1 VDVKTA
7 PRQPARLR
15 TRAAQA
21 VAQRRERRRAR
32 PRRFGGVWRYFA
44 VIGPGIIVAN
54 AGNDAGGVFTY
65 SNTGAKYGLS
75 LLWAFLPIAIA
86 LIVTQEMVA
95 RLGTVT
101 GKGLMDLI
109 RERFGVRWT
118 LFAAVVVLV
127 ANGGT
132 TLAEFAGVAGGLGL
146 LGVPLP
152 VAVIG
157 AAVLIG
163 VVVMRG
169 NRRIVERIF
178 LALGLTFVSYIVTAF
193 LVPHPPWSTIARD
206 VFVPSLSHPSSVP
219 TGAYLVDLI
228 ALIGTSITP
237 YMQLFLQSSIV
248 DKGTQ
253 ESDLRLVRSD
263 VISGSIFA
271 VVVAAF
277 IVITTAVTLFP
288 PSAEYPHGLAGSG
301 VASAQQA
308 ASALAPL
315 VGVHAQQLFAVGLV
329 GASLL
334 AAAVLPLSTAFVIC
348 EAFGAERSVQS
359 SFADAPLF
367 FTLFIGILAVGAGI
381 MLIPGVP
388 IAGVAIG
395 TQTLDGI
402 LLPILLVFII
412 ILANDKR
419 LLGRHSNGVLYN
431 IVAVALATVL
441 ALLTSGLV
449 LTTVFPGLIGG

>member
-1 VDVKTA
+1 VKTA
-7 PRQPARLR
+7 PRQTRPLR
-15 TRAAQA
+15 RRAAEA
-21 VAQRRERRRAR
+21 AAQRRERRRAQ
-32 PRRFGGVWRYFA
+32 PRRFAGLWRYFA

-65 SNTGAKYGLS
+65 SNTGAKYGDN
-75 LLWAFLPIAIA
+75 LLWAFIPIAIA
-86 LIVTQEMVA
+86 LIITQEMVA
-95 RLGTVT
+95 RLGAVT

-118 LFAAVVVLV
+118 LFAAAVVLV

-152 VAVIG
+152 AAVIG
-157 AAVLIG
+157 AAALIG

-169 NRRIVERIF
+169 NRRLVERIF
-178 LALGLTFVSYIVTAF
+178 LALGLTFVSYIITAF
-193 LVPHPPWSTIARD
+193 LVPHPDWSTIGRD
-206 VFVPSLSHPSSVP
+206 LVVPDLSHPSTVR

-253 ESDLRLVRSD
+253 ESDLKLVRAD
-263 VISGSIFA
+263 VISGSLFA
-271 VVVAAF
+271 VIVAMF
-277 IVITTAVTLFP
+277 IVITTAATLFP
-288 PSAEYPHGLAGSG
+288 PSPAYPHGLAGSG

-308 ASALAPL
+308 ASALSPL
-315 VGVHAQQLFAVGLV
+315 VGIHAQQLFAVGLV

-367 FTLFIGILAVGAGI
+367 FTLFIGILAIGAGV

-412 ILANDKR
+412 ILANDRR
-419 LLGRHSNGVLYN
+419 LLGRHGNGVLYN
-431 IVAVALATVL
+431 VIAVGLAGVL
-441 ALLTSGLV
+441 SL
-449 LTTVFPGLIGG
+449 LTTVLLFTTIFPGVIS

>member
-1 VDVKTA
+1 VKTA
-7 PRQPARLR
+7 PRQTSTLR
-15 TRAAQA
+15 RRAAEA
-21 VAQRRERRRAR
+21 AAQRRDRRHAR
-32 PRRFGGVWRYFA
+32 PRRFAGAWRYLA

-65 SNTGAKYGLS
+65 SNTGAKYGNH
-75 LLWAFLPIAIA
+75 LLWAFLPILVA
-86 LIVTQEMVA
+86 LIITQEMVA

-118 LFAAVVVLV
+118 LFAAVVVLI

-152 VAVIG
+152 IAVIG

-163 VVVMRG
+163 VLVMRG
-169 NRRIVERIF
+169 NRRIVERVF

-193 LVPHPPWSTIARD
+193 TVHPNWGAIARSA
-206 VFVPSLSHPSSVP
+206 VVPDLTHPASVGQ
-219 TGAYLVDLI
+219 GAYFVDLI

-253 ESDLRLVRSD
+253 EKDLGLVRAD

-271 VVVAAF
+271 VAVAMF
-277 IVITTAVTLFP
+277 IVITTSATLFA
-288 PSAEYPHGLAGSG
+288 PSAAYPHGLAGVG
-301 VASAQQA
+301 VNSAQQA

-315 VGVHAQQLFAVGLV
+315 AGVHAQQLFAIGLV

-334 AAAVLPLSTAFVIC
+334 AAAVLPLSTAFVIS

-359 SFADAPLF
+359 SFRDAPVF
-367 FTLFIGILAVGAGI
+367 FTLFIGLLVIGAGI

-412 ILANDKR
+412 VLANDRR
-419 LLGRHSNGVLYN
+419 LLGNRSNGPIYN
-431 IVAVALATVL
+431 VIAVALASVL
-441 ALLTSGLV
+441 ILLTSVLV
-449 LTTVFPGLIGG
+449 FTTLFPGVIG

>member
-1 VDVKTA
+1 VKTA
-7 PRQPARLR
+7 PRQTRDLR
-15 TRAAQA
+15 RRAAEA
-21 VAQRRERRRAR
+21 VAERRERRRAR
-32 PRRFGGVWRYFA
+32 PRRFGLWRYFA

-65 SNTGAKYGLS
+65 SNTGAKYGYN
-75 LLWAFLPIAIA
+75 LLWAFLPIAVA
-86 LIVTQEMVA
+86 LIITQEMVA

-118 LFAAVVVLV
+118 LFAAVVVLI

-157 AAVLIG
+157 AAALIG
-163 VVVMRG
+163 AVVMRG
-169 NRRIVERIF
+169 NRRLVERIF

-193 LVPHPPWSTIARD
+193 LVPHPDWTSIGRD
-206 VFVPSLSHPSSVP
+206 FVLPNFGHPSSVR
-219 TGAYLVDLI
+219 TGAYLIDVI

-248 DKGTQ
+248 DKGTR
-253 ESDLRLVRSD
+253 EEDLRLVRVD

-271 VVVAAF
+271 VIVAAF
-277 IVITTAVTLFP
+277 IVITTAATLFP
-288 PSAEYPHGLAGSG
+288 PSLEYPHGLAGNG

-308 ASALAPL
+308 ASALSPL

-367 FTLFIGILAVGAGI
+367 FTLFIGILAIGAGI

-402 LLPILLVFII
+402 LLPIMLVFII
-412 ILANDKR
+412 VLANDRR
-419 LLGRHSNGVLYN
+419 LLGARCNGVVYN
-431 IVAVALATVL
+431 VIAVSLATVL
-441 ALLTSGLV
+441 TV
-449 LTTVFPGLIGG
+449 LTATLVITTLFPSLIGD

>member
-1 VDVKTA
+1 MQTA
-7 PRQPARLR
+7 PRQPRALR
-15 TRAAQA
+15 RRAAEA
-21 VAQRRERRRAR
+21 VAERRERRRTQ
-32 PRRFGGVWRYFA
+32 PRRLARVWRYLA

-65 SNTGAKYGLS
+65 SNTGAKYGNH
-75 LLWAFLPIAIA
+75 LLWAFLPILVA
-86 LIVTQEMVA
+86 LVITQEMVA

-118 LFAAVVVLV
+118 LFASIVVLV

-152 VAVIG
+152 VAVLG
-157 AAVLIG
+157 AAALIG

-169 NRRIVERIF
+169 NRRLVERIF

-193 LVPHPPWSTIARD
+193 TVHPDWAAIAQSS
-206 VFVPSLSHPSSVP
+206 VLPNLSHPASVSSG
-219 TGAYLVDLI
+219 TYLVDVI

-248 DKGTQ
+248 DKGTG
-253 ESDLRLVRSD
+253 EKDLGLVRSD
-263 VISGSIFA
+263 VISGSVFA
-271 VVVAAF
+271 VVVAMF
-277 IVITTAVTLFP
+277 IVITTSATLYG
-288 PSAEYPHGLAGSG
+288 PSAAYPSGLAGHG
-301 VASAQQA
+301 VDSAQQA

-359 SFADAPLF
+359 GFRDAPLF
-367 FTLFIGILAVGAGI
+367 FTLFIGLLAFGAGI
-381 MLIPGVP
+381 LLIPGVP

-402 LLPILLVFII
+402 LLPVMLVFII
-412 ILANDKR
+412 VLANDRR
-419 LLGRHSNGVLYN
+419 LLGGRRNGPIYN
-431 IVAVALATVL
+431 TIAVALAAVL
-441 ALLTSGLV
+441 TLLTAILV
-449 LTTVFPGLIGG
+449 LTTIFPGLVG

>member
-1 VDVKTA
+1 MKTA
-7 PRQPARLR
+7 PRQTSPLR
-15 TRAAQA
+15 RRAAEA

-32 PRRFGGVWRYFA
+32 PRRLAGLWRYLA

-65 SNTGAKYGLS
+65 SNTGAKYGNH
-75 LLWAFLPIAIA
+75 LLWAFLPILVA
-86 LIVTQEMVA
+86 LIITQEMVA

-157 AAVLIG
+157 SAALIG
-163 VVVMRG
+163 IVVMRG

-178 LALGLTFVSYIVTAF
+178 LALGLTFISYIVTAF
-193 LVPHPPWSTIARD
+193 TVAPRLGRHRPQRGRPRPQPPGS
-206 VFVPSLSHPSSVP
+206 VPS
-219 TGAYLVDLI
+219 GAYLVDVI

-248 DKGTQ
+248 DKGTG
-253 ESDLRLVRSD
+253 EKDLNLVRATS
-263 VISGSIFA
+263 S
-271 VVVAAF
+271 AAPSSRWWSPCSSSSPRRR
-277 IVITTAVTLFP
+277 TLFA
-288 PSAEYPHGLAGSG
+288 PSPAYPHGLAGVG
-301 VASAQQA
+301 VGSAQQA

-315 VGVHAQQLFAVGLV
+315 AGVHAQQLFAVGLV

-367 FTLFIGILAVGAGI
+367 FTLFIGLLVFGAGI

-388 IAGVAIG
+388 DHRRRHRHPDARRHPAPHPARVHHHPGQRPAAARDATQRALNNVIAVG
-395 TQTLDGI
+395 
-402 LLPILLVFII
+402 
-412 ILANDKR
+412 LAA
-419 LLGRHSNGVLYN
+419 VL
-431 IVAVALATVL
+431 T
-441 ALLTSGLV
+441 LLTAVLV
-449 LTTVFPGLIGG
+449 LTTIFPGLVGG

>member
-1 VDVKTA
+1 MKTA
-7 PRQPARLR
+7 PPQSSPLR
-15 TRAAQA
+15 RRAAEA
-21 VAQRRERRRAR
+21 VAQQRDRRRAQ
-32 PRRFGGVWRYFA
+32 PRRFAGVWRYLA

-65 SNTGAKYGLS
+65 SNTGAKYGNH
-75 LLWAFLPIAIA
+75 LLWAFLPILVA
-86 LIVTQEMVA
+86 LIITQEMVA

-118 LFAAVVVLV
+118 LFAAVVVLI

-152 VAVIG
+152 VAVIS
-157 AAVLIG
+157 AAVLIAG
-163 VVVMRG
+163 VVLRG
-169 NRRIVERIF
+169 NRRIVERVF
-178 LALGLTFVSYIVTAF
+178 LALGLTFVSYIITAF
-193 LVPHPPWSTIARD
+193 TVHPDWGAIARGAM
-206 VFVPSLSHPSSVP
+206 VPDFMHPASVAQ
-219 TGAYLVDLI
+219 GAYLVDLL

-248 DKGTQ
+248 DKGTG
-253 ESDLRLVRSD
+253 EKDLRLVRSD

-271 VVVAAF
+271 VIVAMF
-277 IVITTAVTLFP
+277 IVITTSATLFG
-288 PSAEYPHGLAGSG
+288 PSPAYPHGLAGVG
-301 VASAQQA
+301 VGSAQQA

-315 VGVHAQQLFAVGLV
+315 AGVHAQQLFAIGLV

-359 SFADAPLF
+359 SFRDAPLF
-367 FTLFIGILAVGAGI
+367 FTLFLGLLVFGAGI
-381 MLIPGVP
+381 LLIPGVP

-395 TQTLDGI
+395 TQTLDGV
-402 LLPILLVFII
+402 LLPIMLVFII
-412 ILANDKR
+412 LLANDRR
-419 LLGRHSNGVLYN
+419 LLGRRRNGAIYNVIAVGLAGVL
-431 IVAVALATVL
+431 T
-441 ALLTSGLV
+441 LLTMGLI
-449 LTTVFPGLIGG
+449 LTTIFPGLVGG

>member
-1 VDVKTA
+1 MKTA
-7 PRQPARLR
+7 PRQTGALR
-15 TRAAQA
+15 RRAAEA
-21 VAQRRERRRAR
+21 VTQRRDRRRAR
-32 PRRFGGVWRYFA
+32 PRRLGGVWRYLA
-44 VIGPGIIVAN
+44 VIGPGVIVAN

-65 SNTGAKYGLS
+65 SNTGAKYGNH
-75 LLWAFLPIAIA
+75 LLWAFLPILVA
-86 LIVTQEMVA
+86 LIITQEMVA

-118 LFAAVVVLV
+118 LLAAVVVLI

-152 VAVIG
+152 IAVMG

-163 VVVMRG
+163 VLVMRG
-169 NRRIVERIF
+169 NRRIVERVF
-178 LALGLTFVSYIVTAF
+178 LALGLTFVSYIITAF
-193 LVPHPPWSTIARD
+193 TVHPDWAAIARGAM
-206 VFVPSLSHPSSVP
+206 VPDFAHPASVAQ
-219 TGAYLVDLI
+219 GAYLVDVI

-253 ESDLRLVRSD
+253 EKNLRLVRAD

-271 VVVAAF
+271 VAVAMF
-277 IVITTAVTLFP
+277 IVITTSKTLFGPSP
-288 PSAEYPHGLAGSG
+288 PYPHGLAGVG
-301 VASAQQA
+301 VNSAQQA

-315 VGVHAQQLFAVGLV
+315 AGVHAQQLFAVGLV

-359 SFADAPLF
+359 SFRDAPLF
-367 FTLFIGILAVGAGI
+367 FTLFIGLLVLGAGI

-412 ILANDKR
+412 VLANDRR
-419 LLGRHSNGVLYN
+419 LLGSRRNGFVYNVIAVGLAGVL
-431 IVAVALATVL
+431 T
-441 ALLTSGLV
+441 LLTSVLV
-449 LTTVFPGLIGG
+449 VTTIFPGLLGG

>member
-1 VDVKTA
+1 MKTA
-7 PRQPARLR
+7 PRQPSALR
-15 TRAAQA
+15 RRASEA
-21 VAQRRERRRAR
+21 VAARRERRRSR
-32 PRRFGGVWRYFA
+32 PSRLAGAWRYLA
-44 VIGPGIIVAN
+44 VIGPGVIVAN

-65 SNTGAKYGLS
+65 SNTGAKYGYH
-75 LLWAFLPIAIA
+75 LLWAFLPILVA
-86 LIVTQEMVA
+86 LIITQEMVA

-152 VAVIG
+152 VAVVG
-157 AAVLIG
+157 AAGLIG
-163 VVVMRG
+163 VVVLRG
-169 NRRIVERIF
+169 NRRVVERIF

-193 LVPHPPWSTIARD
+193 TVDPSWGTIAHSALTPD
-206 VFVPSLSHPSSVP
+206 LTHPSSVSS
-219 TGAYLVDLI
+219 GAYLIDVI

-248 DKGTQ
+248 DKGTG
-253 ESDLRLVRSD
+253 EKDLKLVRSD

-271 VVVAAF
+271 VLVAAF
-277 IVITTAVTLFP
+277 IVITTSATLFK
-288 PSAEYPHGLAGSG
+288 PSTSFPHGLAGVG
-301 VASAQQA
+301 VNSAQEA
-308 ASALAPL
+308 AAALAPL
-315 VGVHAQQLFAVGLV
+315 AGVHAQQLFAIGLV

-334 AAAVLPLSTAFVIC
+334 AAAVLPLSTAFIIC

-359 SFADAPLF
+359 NFHDAPLF
-367 FTLFIGILAVGAGI
+367 FTLFIGLLVFGSGIL
-381 MLIPGVP
+381 LIPGVP

-402 LLPILLVFII
+402 LLPVMLVFII
-412 ILANDKR
+412 LLANDRR
-419 LLGRHSNGVLYN
+419 LLGKRCNGVIYN
-431 IVAVALATVL
+431 VIAIGLATVL
-441 ALLTSGLV
+441 TLLTAVLV
-449 LTTVFPGLIGG
+449 LTTLFPRLLGG

>member
-1 VDVKTA
+1 VKTA
-7 PRQPARLR
+7 PRQTSPLR
-15 TRAAQA
+15 RRAAEA
-21 VAQRRERRRAR
+21 VAQRRERRRAQ
-32 PRRFGGVWRYFA
+32 PRRFGGLWRYLA

-65 SNTGAKYGLS
+65 SNTGAKYGNH
-75 LLWAFLPIAIA
+75 LLWAFLPILVA
-86 LIVTQEMVA
+86 LIITQEMVA

-118 LFAAVVVLV
+118 LFAAVVVLI

-152 VAVIG
+152 IAVIG

-163 VVVMRG
+163 ILVMRG
-169 NRRIVERIF
+169 NRRIVERVF
-178 LALGLTFVSYIVTAF
+178 LALGLTFVSYIITAF
-193 LVPHPPWSTIARD
+193 TVHPNWGAIARSAG
-206 VFVPSLSHPSSVP
+206 VPDLTHPASVAQ
-219 TGAYLVDLI
+219 GAYFIDLI

-253 ESDLRLVRSD
+253 ERDLRLVRSD

-271 VVVAAF
+271 VAVAMF
-277 IVITTAVTLFP
+277 IVITTSATLFG
-288 PSAEYPHGLAGSG
+288 PSAAYPHGLAGVG
-301 VASAQQA
+301 VNSAQQA
-308 ASALAPL
+308 AAALAPL
-315 VGVHAQQLFAVGLV
+315 AGVHAQQLFAVGLV

-359 SFADAPLF
+359 GFRDAPLF
-367 FTLFIGILAVGAGI
+367 FTLFIGLLVLGAGI

-395 TQTLDGI
+395 TQTVDGV
-402 LLPILLVFII
+402 LLPIMLVFII
-412 ILANDKR
+412 ILANDRR
-419 LLGRHSNGVLYN
+419 LLGKRRNGPIYN
-431 IVAVALATVL
+431 IIAVALAGVL
-441 ALLTSGLV
+441 ALLTTVLV
-449 LTTVFPGLIGG
+449 LTTVFPGLVGG

>member
-1 VDVKTA
+1 MKTA
-7 PRQPARLR
+7 PRQTSPLR
-15 TRAAQA
+15 RRAAEA
-21 VAQRRERRRAR
+21 VAQRRERRRAQ
-32 PRRFGGVWRYFA
+32 PRRLAGVWRYFA

-65 SNTGAKYGLS
+65 SNTGAKYGNH
-75 LLWAFLPIAIA
+75 LLWAFLPILVA
-86 LIVTQEMVA
+86 LIITQEMVA
-95 RLGTVT
+95 RLGAVT

-118 LFAAVVVLV
+118 LFAAVVVLI

-152 VAVIG
+152 VAVLG
-157 AAVLIG
+157 SAALIG
-163 VVVMRG
+163 IVVMRG

-178 LALGLTFVSYIVTAF
+178 LALGLTFISYIITAF
-193 LVPHPPWSTIARD
+193 TVHPKWGDIARSA
-206 VFVPSLSHPSSVP
+206 FVPDLSHPSSVS
-219 TGAYLVDLI
+219 TGAYIVDVI

-248 DKGTQ
+248 DKGTG
-253 ESDLRLVRSD
+253 ERDLRLVRSD
-263 VISGSIFA
+263 VISGSVFA
-271 VVVAAF
+271 VAVAMF
-277 IVITTAVTLFP
+277 IVITTSATLFGHSP
-288 PSAEYPHGLAGSG
+288 AYPHGLAGVG
-301 VASAQQA
+301 VGSAQQA

-315 VGVHAQQLFAVGLV
+315 AGVHAQQLFAVGLV

-359 SFADAPLF
+359 SFTDAPLF
-367 FTLFIGILAVGAGI
+367 FTLFIGILVIGAGI

-402 LLPILLVFII
+402 LLPIMLVFII
-412 ILANDKR
+412 ILANDRR
-419 LLGRHSNGVLYN
+419 LLGRRSNGPVYN
-431 IVAVALATVL
+431 VIAVALATVL
-441 ALLTSGLV
+441 TLLTVTLV
-449 LTTVFPGLIGG
+449 VATIFPGLVGG

>member
-1 VDVKTA
+1 M
-7 PRQPARLR
+7 
-15 TRAAQA
+15 
-21 VAQRRERRRAR
+21 
-32 PRRFGGVWRYFA
+32 WRYFA

-65 SNTGAKYGLS
+65 SNTGAKYGYS
-75 LLWAFLPIAIA
+75 LLWAFLPIAVA
-86 LIVTQEMVA
+86 LIITQEMVA

-152 VAVIG
+152 IAVIG

-163 VVVMRG
+163 VIVMRG
-169 NRRIVERIF
+169 NRRLVERIF

-193 LVPHPPWSTIARD
+193 LVPHPSWATIAKSL
-206 VFVPSLSHPSSVP
+206 VVPGFQHPSSVP
-219 TGAYLVDLI
+219 TGSYLIDVI

-248 DKGTQ
+248 DKGTR
-253 ESDLRLVRSD
+253 ESDLRLVRAD

-271 VVVAAF
+271 VTVATF
-277 IVITTAVTLFP
+277 IVITTAATLFG
-288 PSAEYPHGLAGSG
+288 PSHEYPHGLAGSG
-301 VASAQQA
+301 VDSAQQA

-412 ILANDKR
+412 VLANDRR
-419 LLGRHSNGVLYN
+419 LLGKHRNGVIYN
-431 IVAVALATVL
+431 VIAVSLAAVLTVL
-441 ALLTSGLV
+441 TMALV
-449 LTTVFPGLIGG
+449 LSTIFPGLLGGGG

>member
-1 VDVKTA
+1 VKTA
-7 PRQPARLR
+7 PRQTGALR
-15 TRAAQA
+15 RRAAEV
-21 VAQRRERRRAR
+21 VAQRRDRRRAR
-32 PRRFGGVWRYFA
+32 PRRLGGMWRYLA
-44 VIGPGIIVAN
+44 IIGPGIIVAN

-65 SNTGAKYGLS
+65 SNTGAKYGNH
-75 LLWAFLPIAIA
+75 LLWAFLPILVA
-86 LIVTQEMVA
+86 LIITQEMVA
-95 RLGTVT
+95 RLGAVT

-132 TLAEFAGVAGGLGL
+132 TLAEFAGVAGGLDL

-157 AAVLIG
+157 AAILIG
-163 VVVMRG
+163 VLVMRG
-169 NRRIVERIF
+169 NRRIVERVF
-178 LALGLTFVSYIVTAF
+178 LALGLTFVSYIITAF
-193 LVPHPPWSTIARD
+193 TVHPDWGAIARSA
-206 VFVPSLSHPSSVP
+206 VVPDLAHPASVAQ
-219 TGAYLVDLI
+219 GAYFVDLI

-253 ESDLRLVRSD
+253 EKDLRLVRAD

-271 VVVAAF
+271 VAVAMF
-277 IVITTAVTLFP
+277 IVITTSKTLFG
-288 PSAEYPHGLAGSG
+288 PSPAYPHGLAGVG
-301 VASAQQA
+301 VNSAQQA

-315 VGVHAQQLFAVGLV
+315 AGVHAQQLFAVGLV

-359 SFADAPLF
+359 SFRDAPLF
-367 FTLFIGILAVGAGI
+367 FTIFIGLLALGAGI

-402 LLPILLVFII
+402 LLPIMLVFII
-412 ILANDKR
+412 ILAKDRR
-419 LLGRHSNGVLYN
+419 LLGRRRNGPIYN
-431 IVAVALATVL
+431 IIAVALASVL
-441 ALLTSGLV
+441 ILLTAV
-449 LTTVFPGLIGG
+449 LLFTTLFPGVIS

>member
-1 VDVKTA
+1 MQTA
-7 PRQPARLR
+7 PRQTRPLR
-15 TRAAQA
+15 RRAAEA

-32 PRRFGGVWRYFA
+32 PRRFGTLWRYLA

-65 SNTGAKYGLS
+65 SNTGAKYGTT
-75 LLWAFLPIAIA
+75 LLWAFLPIAVA
-86 LIVTQEMVA
+86 LIITQEMVA

-118 LFAAVVVLV
+118 LFASVVVLV

-152 VAVIG
+152 LAVIG

-169 NRRIVERIF
+169 NRQIVERVF
-178 LALGLTFVSYIVTAF
+178 LALGLTFVSYVITAF
-193 LVPHPPWSTIARD
+193 TVGADWGSIAHAA
-206 VFVPSLSHPSSVP
+206 VTPNLSHPSNVT
-219 TGAYLVDLI
+219 TGAFIVDVI

-248 DKGTQ
+248 DKGTS
-253 ESDLRLVRSD
+253 EKDIGFVRADL
-263 VISGSIFA
+263 ISGSIFA
-271 VVVAAF
+271 VLVAMF
-277 IVITTAVTLFP
+277 IVITTSATLFSHASP
-288 PSAEYPHGLAGSG
+288 GDPHGLAGVG

-308 ASALAPL
+308 ANALAPL
-315 VGVHAQQLFAVGLV
+315 AGVHAQQLFAVGLV

-359 SFADAPLF
+359 SFANAPLF
-367 FTLFIGILAVGAGI
+367 FTIFIGLLAFGAGI
-381 MLIPGVP
+381 MLIPGVD
-388 IAGVAIG
+388 ITGVAIG

-402 LLPILLVFII
+402 LLPVMLVFII
-412 ILANDKR
+412 MLANDR
-419 LLGRHSNGVLYN
+419 HLLGRRANGRIYNLIAVGLAGVL
-431 IVAVALATVL
+431 TVL
-441 ALLTSGLV
+441 TAVLLLS
-449 LTTVFPGLIGG
+449 TVFPGLFA

>member
-1 VDVKTA
+1 VKTA
-7 PRQPARLR
+7 PRQSSALR
-15 TRAAQA
+15 RRAVEA

-32 PRRFGGVWRYFA
+32 PRRLAGVWRYLA

-65 SNTGAKYGLS
+65 SNTGAKYGNH
-75 LLWAFLPIAIA
+75 LLWAFLPILVA
-86 LIVTQEMVA
+86 LIITQEMVA

-101 GKGLMDLI
+101 GKGLMDLV

-118 LFAAVVVLV
+118 LFAAGVVLI

-152 VAVIG
+152 VAVLG
-157 AAVLIG
+157 AAALIG

-178 LALGLTFVSYIVTAF
+178 LALGLTFVSYIVTAIT
-193 LVPHPPWSTIARD
+193 VGPHWGAIARSA
-206 VFVPSLSHPSSVP
+206 VVPDLAHPSSVP
-219 TGAYLVDLI
+219 SGSYIVDVI

-248 DKGTQ
+248 DKGTG
-253 ESDLRLVRSD
+253 EKDLRFVRAD

-271 VVVAAF
+271 VIVAMF
-277 IVITTAVTLFP
+277 IVITTSATLFG
-288 PSAEYPHGLAGSG
+288 PSHAYPHGLGG
-301 VASAQQA
+301 VGVGSAQQA

-315 VGVHAQQLFAVGLV
+315 AGVHAQQLFAIGLV

-359 SFADAPLF
+359 SFTEAPLF

-388 IAGVAIG
+388 ITGVAIG

-402 LLPILLVFII
+402 LLPIMLVFII
-412 ILANDKR
+412 LLANDR
-419 LLGRHSNGVLYN
+419 HLLGSRRNGPIYN
-431 IVAVALATVL
+431 VIAVGLATVL
-441 ALLTSGLV
+441 TLLTVVLV
-449 LTTVFPGLIGG
+449 LTTIFPALLGG